1 MKRMQV
7 VAIGITLL
15 LPLSVPPADAQS
27 GGGGTVI
34 SDAKIEPG
42 DSPLVRAAKATAAWR
57 TTLKVHAPTVIDN
70 NTLITSVGHFAEANE
85 PSTGLPSVPRPT
97 ASGIY
102 SQSTRS
108 PQNNGLFIQLQPSYE
123 LTPAPAV
130 GGHLPPGQTST
141 VTTVS
146 ASPIGTPVQASNQL
160 TSAPPAGQLSQAQ
173 TTIPTITP
181 ASPSLTPPTLRPPLY

>member
-15 LPLSVPPADAQS
+15 LPLFVPLADAQS

-85 PSTGLPSVPRPT
+85 PSTGLSGASQPT
-97 ASGIY
+97 GSL
-102 SQSTRS
+102 
-108 PQNNGLFIQLQPSYE
+108 PNNGQVNRFR
-123 LTPAPAV
+123 TPIAATAPAV
-130 GGHLPPGQTST
+130 DVTPAAVVGGQLPQARTST
-141 VTTVS
+141 LTTTS
-146 ASPIGTPVQASNQL
+146 ASPIGTPGQAGYQL
-160 TSAPPAGQLSQAQ
+160 TPAPPTGQLSQAQ
-173 TTIPTITP
+173 TATP
-181 ASPSLTPPTLRPPLY
+181 AVTSASPSLTPPTVRPPL